1 MPGLVQS
8 SALQGS
14 GEILKFYKHL
24 ALFIP
29 VVVCLLLFLNPRNE
43 KERRKKETRSNRE
56 MGKMSIV
63 TGWGIS
69 WWPVP
74 IDLSLLDRWENDYA
88 WLGCRLFHHVNG
100 SLAGADKVLLTFPY
114 SLCFDNKWKC
124 AVTFLGSIFKKR
136 SFVHFSFGIKVSI
149 LGYSWLKQGS

>member
-74 IDLSLLDRWENDYA
+74 IDLSLLDR
-88 WLGCRLFHHVNG
+88 
-100 SLAGADKVLLTFPY
+100 
-114 SLCFDNKWKC
+114 
-124 AVTFLGSIFKKR
+124 
-136 SFVHFSFGIKVSI
+136 
-149 LGYSWLKQGS
+149 